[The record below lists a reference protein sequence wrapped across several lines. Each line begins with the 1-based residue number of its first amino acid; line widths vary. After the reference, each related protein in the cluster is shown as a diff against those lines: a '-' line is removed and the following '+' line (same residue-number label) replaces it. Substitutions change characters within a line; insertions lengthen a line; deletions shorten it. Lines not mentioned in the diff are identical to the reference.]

1 MRAFGKK
8 MEALPNED
16 QKIPIWAR
24 CVILFFAAFIFILS
38 LIVCLI
44 SGHWFPMWV
53 ASPFALLLLYAG
65 LSKRKNFVY
74 RCVEALF
81 EVIGYGLISF
91 LRIFS

>member
-1 MRAFGKK
+1 
-8 MEALPNED
+8 
-16 QKIPIWAR
+16 
-24 CVILFFAAFIFILS
+24 
-38 LIVCLI
+38 
-44 SGHWFPMWV
+44 MWV